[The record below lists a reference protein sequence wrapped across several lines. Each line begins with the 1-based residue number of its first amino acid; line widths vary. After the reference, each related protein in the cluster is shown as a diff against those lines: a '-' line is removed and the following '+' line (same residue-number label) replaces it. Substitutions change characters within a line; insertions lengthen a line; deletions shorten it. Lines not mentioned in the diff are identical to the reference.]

1 LSESGYDNWTKKLSL
16 VYKSDFMHHNT
27 KNNTILKATV
37 WSLVLASAIKS
48 ASGEEEEVSN
58 EEESVESAEED
69 TSTSPDGG
77 DSDDSL
83 ARVDPARTRAV
94 DPARTR
100 VVDPART

>member
-1 LSESGYDNWTKKLSL
+1 LDKKIIFI
-16 VYKSDFMHHNT
+16 VYNSDFMHHNT

-48 ASGEEEEVSN
+48 ASDEEEEVSN
-58 EEESVESAEED
+58 EEESEESAEED
-69 TSTSPDGG
+69 TSTSPDSG
-77 DSDDSL
+77 DLDDSL
-83 ARVDPARTRAV
+83 AGVDPARTRAV